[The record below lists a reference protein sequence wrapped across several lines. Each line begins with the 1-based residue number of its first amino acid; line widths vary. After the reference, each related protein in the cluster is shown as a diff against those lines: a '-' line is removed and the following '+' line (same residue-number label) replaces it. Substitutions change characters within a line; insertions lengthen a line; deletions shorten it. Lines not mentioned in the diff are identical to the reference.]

1 MNPHTPSYERPR
13 RLPDTVHADGSRYAR
28 INDEP
33 EIFVS
38 ASQNRRYALI
48 MIC

>member
-1 MNPHTPSYERPR
+1 MAVIKPR
-13 RLPDTVHADGSRYAR
+13 TVGSRYAR